1 MELAPPPTMVESP
14 LHQPTSE
21 EEEEIDD
28 FDQGE
33 SKAEGRATKEAE
45 QIRFIENVTSIRMK
59 SSLMKI
65 RAK

>member
-1 MELAPPPTMVESP
+1 MELPPPPTMVEPP
-14 LHQPTSE
+14 LHQPTP